1 MLEARALTVAYGAHR
16 ALDDVSIRVEPGE
29 ICVIL
34 GANGAGK
41 STLLK
46 AIAGVVPVAD
56 GGEIVMAGV
65 AITGK
70 RPDRIV
76 EAGIALVPEGRGI
89 FGGLSVAE
97 NLRLG
102 AYASR
107 ARGAEATNLEQ
118 VLRLFPK
125 LAERAAQDVRTLSGG
140 EQQMVAI
147 GRALMSNPDI
157 LMLDEPSLGLS
168 PLLSSDLFSALAEIG
183 KSGVGILL
191 VEQNARLSLKIA
203 DRGYLLENGR
213 ISNEAVAVDLAKD
226 RAVIKAYLG
235 GSGSIAAGRMWM
247 RSDNRHKIAGGGGR
261 DVARLAGQLSAR
273 ANFVRA
279 VDQHAR
285 RLKQTVPSAFA
296 GRYDPAT
303 LAVPT
308 SVPLVRAGRPVADD
322 AVNLSQQAEAMAR
335 AAETQYRAYLRIN
348 RKSRPLPA
356 AFASMEYV
364 PAAPATP
371 VQANIGAA
379 DTRSERK
386 RLTDM
391 ASEFA
396 RKAQAKTN
404 SATRSGLASKASTGN
419 DKEKPEN
426 RAPGYGNGAN
436 RPREMP
442 L

>member
-16 ALDDVSIRVEPGE
+16 ALDDVSVRVAPGE

-56 GGEIVMAGV
+56 GGEIVMGGV
-65 AITGK
+65 TITGK
-70 RPDRIV
+70 KPDRIV

-89 FGGLSVAE
+89 FGGLSVTE
-97 NLRLG
+97 NLQLG
-102 AYASR
+102 AFASR
-107 ARGAEATNLEQ
+107 ARSAEAANMER

-125 LAERAAQDVRTLSGG
+125 LAERAGQDVRTLSGG

-168 PLLSSDLFSALAEIG
+168 PLLSSDLFAALAEIG
-183 KSGVGILL
+183 KAGVGILL

-213 ISNEAVAVDLAKD
+213 IGSAAAAVDLARD
-226 RAVIKAYLG
+226 RAVIEAYLG
-235 GSGSIAAGRMWM
+235 GSTSLVAGRMGM
-247 RSDNRHKIAGGGGR
+247 RSDNGHKMTGGGR
-261 DVARLAGQLSAR
+261 DVARLAGQLSVR
-273 ANFVRA
+273 ASFVRA
-279 VDQHAR
+279 ADQHAR
-285 RLKQTVPSAFA
+285 RLAQTVLSAFA

-308 SVPLVRAGRPVADD
+308 PVAPVRAGRPVTDD
-322 AVNLSQQAEAMAR
+322 AVNLSQQAETMAR
-335 AAETQYRAYLRIN
+335 AAETRYRAYLRIN

-356 AFASMEYV
+356 AFASMDYV
-364 PAAPATP
+364 PAAPVTP
-371 VQANIGAA
+371 DQGNDGAA

-386 RLTDM
+386 MLTDM

-396 RKAQAKTN
+396 RLAQAKTT
-404 SATRSGLASKASTGN
+404 SAARSRLPGMAGTGN
-419 DKEKPEN
+419 DREKSEKK
-426 RAPGYGNGAN
+426 APGYGNGAN